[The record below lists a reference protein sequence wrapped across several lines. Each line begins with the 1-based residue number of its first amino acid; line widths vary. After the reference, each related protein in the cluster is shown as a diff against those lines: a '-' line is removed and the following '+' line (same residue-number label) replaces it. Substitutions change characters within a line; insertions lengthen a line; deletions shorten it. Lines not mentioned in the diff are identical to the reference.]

1 MLLLDSHIVT
11 DWHYVSVLYILL
23 YKECEALY
31 KAHQRHLVSKSS
43 NKLLHRS
50 DRIKRR
56 WRTLVCLL
64 IHFLSLSSVLWQL
77 LRTGGRKVWLEQSN
91 VFPSV
96 KTECMKNIIERK
108 KKTWSF
114 CKKFRKC
121 ICIKPSKNKSFGGNF
136 KELPF
141 FTCQTKHKN
150 MFFFKHFLEKTFFMW
165 KNLNFFSFL
174 FFIRNFF
181 VRKSFYSVFTYWKKF
196 TSSFFFLN
204 FFPVSFL
211 EKKINKLWTF
221 FLKTFL

>member
-1 MLLLDSHIVT
+1 MQSGSVLLLDSHIVT

-96 KTECMKNIIERK
+96 KTWEFSGFSRLLLFFIFLMYEKKWEKERK
-108 KKTWSF
+108 KTCSF
-114 CKKFRKC
+114 CKKFRKF
-121 ICIKPSKNKSFGGNF
+121 ICVKPSKKK
-136 KELPF
+136 KEGVS
-141 FTCQTKHKN
+141 
-150 MFFFKHFLEKTFFMW
+150 
-165 KNLNFFSFL
+165 FFSC
-174 FFIRNFF
+174 
-181 VRKSFYSVFTYWKKF
+181 VK
-196 TSSFFFLN
+196 LN
-204 FFPVSFL
+204 IIIF
-211 EKKINKLWTF
+211 
-221 FLKTFL
+221 